1 MKSTHWLSTLCALT
15 IALAACNS
23 EPKKTAG
30 TSEAKPA
37 ELPAPPPAAKP
48 EIYLYATVYDAM
60 LLREQPDQKA
70 KIVEKLPFG
79 EFLEGTGEQ
88 SANKVEA
95 NLGGVTWTEPF
106 VKATHAT
113 PDQKSGWIFGGGV
126 QAVYA
131 GPRSTAPD
139 LGKLT
144 QFTMLLKTLNVKKL
158 ESGAKAW
165 AFVKANFADAKGTT
179 ADAAFIL
186 LERHLRRMEHEGNFY
201 KLTESMADKFTPEQ
215 YDAVFNG
222 TFDMG
227 KTPMLKNIEAAG
239 FRLATSEGMI
249 FPVVDWR
256 QLGAFFAEKV
266 TPVTKNFIAQSTAES
281 MKPEQSDGGIVIPL
295 EEVADR
301 AAFWEKFNADHPYFV
316 LSDVTREHEHWG
328 QLSLLAGANNSPAF
342 DYGDVPT
349 VNEDFKKVWAYT
361 VQKYPDTK
369 LGKAVKAF
377 ADLVAAEGGKR
388 TPKVEA
394 ALKAAFDRYEAT
406 H

>member
-1 MKSTHWLSTLCALT
+1 MQSTHWLTTLCAVA
-15 IALAACNS
+15 IGLAACNS
-23 EPKKTAG
+23 EPKKTTG
-30 TSEAKPA
+30 TTEAKPT
-37 ELPAPPPAAKP
+37 ELPAPPSATKP

-70 KIVEKLPFG
+70 NIVEKLPFG

-95 NLGGVTWTEPF
+95 NLGGVNWTEPF

-113 PDQKSGWIFGGGV
+113 PEQKSGWIFGGGV

-131 GPRSTAPD
+131 GPRSTSPD

-144 QFTMLLKTLNVKKL
+144 QFTMLLKSLNIKKL

-186 LERHLRRMEHEGNFY
+186 LERYLRRVEAEGQLY
-201 KLTESMADKFTPEQ
+201 KLTEAMADKFTPEQ
-215 YDAVFNG
+215 YDAVYNG
-222 TFDMG
+222 TFDMS
-227 KTPMLKNIEAAG
+227 KTPQLKGIEAAG
-239 FRLATSEGMI
+239 FLLTTSEGMV
-249 FPVVDWR
+249 FPIADWR
-256 QLGAFFAEKV
+256 QFGAFFADKV
-266 TPVTKNFIAQSTAES
+266 TPAMKNYIAQSTAES
-281 MKPEQSDGGIVIPL
+281 MKPEQSDGGIIIPL
-295 EEVADR
+295 EELADR

-316 LSDVTREHEHWG
+316 QADIAREHENWG
-328 QLSLLAGANNSPAF
+328 QLSLLAGANNTPAF

-349 VNEDFKKVWAYT
+349 ANEDFKKVWAYT